1 MFDIKKNMKWCALIG
16 ALALVGCA
24 TSQSEEP
31 TESKSSSGVAAT
43 VGDRTIT
50 LEELDAKAQS
60 TNMKTYQALYD
71 ARRQALEALINEQAI
86 EAKAA
91 EQGVTAEEYVKAEI
105 DKRMQPVSD
114 AAIEAFYEQQKARLQ
129 GQTLDQARE
138 NIRQFLVRQQVGTAQ
153 QSLYKELRQDV
164 VVQVN
169 IDPPRAEIV
178 VTANE
183 RIKGPD
189 TAKVTIVEYS
199 DFQ

>member
-1 MFDIKKNMKWCALIG
+1 MFDIQKSLKWCVLMG
-16 ALALVGCA
+16 AMALVACA
-24 TSQSEEP
+24 PSQSEEP
-31 TESKSSSGVAAT
+31 AESKSSSGVAAT
-43 VGDRTIT
+43 IGDRTIT
-50 LEELDAKAQS
+50 LDELDAKAQA
-60 TNMKTYQALYD
+60 TNMKAYQALYD
-71 ARRQALEALINEQAI
+71 ARRQALEALINEQVI
-86 EAKAA
+86 EEKAA
-91 EQGVTAEEYVKAEI
+91 ALGVTPEEFVKTEI
-105 DKRMQPVSD
+105 DKRLQPVSD

-129 GQTLDQARE
+129 GQTLDQVRE
-138 NIRQFLVRQQVGTAQ
+138 QIRQFLVGQQAGSAQ

-164 VVQVN
+164 AVQVN